1 MSLFPLLV
9 SETAVEAVQYF
20 SQGYPL
26 PPPLLSVTV
35 VDILGSAAEAPSMVL
50 IVSVFP
56 YGMSELSVVL
66 VGGFLGSDSFL
77 VEQQEM
83 SRAFQLRAV
92 SILCP
97 SDSPELSTGEG
108 VWNQ

>member
-1 MSLFPLLV
+1 MCLFPVFV

-35 VDILGSAAEAPSMVL
+35 VDVLGSAAEAPSIVL

-56 YGMSELSVVL
+56 YGISELSVVL
-66 VGGFLGSDSFL
+66 VGGFLGGDRYFC
-77 VEQQEM
+77 
-83 SRAFQLRAV
+83 RAFLAFRQSRPILRRGCVV
-92 SILCP
+92 SMRSMWGLVRLP
-97 SDSPELSTGEG
+97 P
-108 VWNQ
+108 